1 MNCICL
7 NWLSDLRV
15 LIAVNLLFEKDAGA
29 IVVFRTRL
37 MIAEADA
44 AMIHVNRTGM
54 LHPAWGNGS
63 LTSAARKRRLA
74 PRSGCEGVDY
84 CQCMETVLDCLIEHE
99 VARH

>member
-1 MNCICL
+1 MRPIL
-7 NWLSDLRV
+7 HGDVSDAARV
-15 LIAVNLLFEKDAGA
+15 LLAAPSEGRERLC
-29 IVVFRTRL
+29 RL